1 MTVLYNS
8 SLFSNAELS
17 KIKSD
22 PELLETYNTIK
33 ILSENFTIE
42 DSDAI
47 ELDDLLKNVVL
58 GNSEENPP
66 STKKTPK
73 AKSEK
78 PAPKPKTE
86 KKETP
91 LPKTDKSK
99 SEIIAELLE
108 QLEKEQKHPV
118 SAEQVKTIVENI
130 LDKRKICFDD
140 LCADLVKAIKETTT
154 LKIHLPKYSTK
165 AFSSD
170 VPNLLKIID
179 DIVLGNNVMLIG
191 GAGTG
196 KTFLAEKV
204 ANVLGLPTETIN
216 CNQFTSPIEIN
227 GGQTIE
233 GYQEGKLIKAWSE
246 GKILIL
252 DELPKLDPNTAGILN
267 EALAKTAL
275 PTDSERAYIVN
286 TRGDRFKKK
295 EGFGVIATGNVYP
308 NSESS
313 AYGAN
318 NKQDLSLLDRFV
330 GSVYEIEKNPEFE
343 KKVILPGHLFL
354 WVVADKIRTLI
365 EKNKWESQISI
376 RFMETSLRVYL
387 AEMEAVKESEKMLD
401 ERKTYKDVVDSLIWT
416 FTEVQQVEIKREI
429 SYDKFIGNYG
439 YRKININS
447 NPL

>member
-1 MTVLYNS
+1 MAYNYFVK
-8 SLFSNAELS
+8 SLSDELQQKIFSDAEL
-17 KIKSD
+17 KD
-22 PELLETYNTIK
+22 TYDTIK
-33 ILSENFTIE
+33 VLSDNFTTE
-42 DSDAI
+42 NDDAI
-47 ELDDLLKNVVL
+47 ELDAMLNQIVSSTPK
-58 GNSEENPP
+58 
-66 STKKTPK
+66 TKKT
-73 AKSEK
+73 
-78 PAPKPKTE
+78 PKPKTE
-86 KKETP
+86 KKVP
-91 LPKTDKSK
+91 LPKAEKPS
-99 SEIIAELLE
+99 SEIISEMIK
-108 QLEKEQKHPV
+108 QVEKEQQTP
-118 SAEQVKTIVENI
+118 ATIEQIKAIVESI
-130 LDKRKICFDD
+130 LEKRKICFED
-140 LCADLVKAIKETTT
+140 LCGDLIKAIKESATV
-154 LKIHLPKYSTK
+154 KVYLPKYTTK

-170 VPNLLKIID
+170 TPNLLKIID
-179 DIVLGNNVMLIG
+179 DIILGNNVMLIG

-204 ANVLGLPTETIN
+204 ASILGFETETIN

-275 PTDSERAYIVN
+275 PVDSERAYIVN

-308 NSESS
+308 NTESS

-343 KKVILPGHLFL
+343 KKVILPNHLFL
-354 WVVADKIRTLI
+354 WVVADKIRTLV
-365 EKNKWESQISI
+365 ERNKWESQVSI
-376 RFMETSLRVYL
+376 RFMETCLRAYL
-387 AEMEAVKESEKMLD
+387 SEMEAIKNGEKMD
-401 ERKTYKDVVDSLIWT
+401 DTRKALKDVIDSFIWT

-429 SYDKFIGNYG
+429 EYSKYFENYQ
-439 YRKININS
+439 YRKIDINK
-447 NPL
+447 NPY